1 MNLVFLFFL
10 EIALQHVSMFIRSTN
25 NTYQIVEQIADLGWR
40 YNKSYFSA
48 TKVGAPK
55 DDRYLL
61 SWVWKRIASQVQSVN
76 AFLFQCHYGLDKAF
90 GEKDTNNCL
99 KLLKNIAVRIFFLIL
114 YKIYINF
121 VASIDR
127 SNR

>member
-1 MNLVFLFFL
+1 MSSFLFL

-48 TKVGAPK
+48 TKAGALK

-61 SWVWKRIASQVQSVN
+61 SWVRKRISREIHSMN
-76 AFLFQCHYGLDKAF
+76 DFLFQCHYGLDKAF

-99 KLLKNIAVRIFFLIL
+99 KLLKNIAV
-114 YKIYINF
+114 
-121 VASIDR
+121 SIVF
-127 SNR
+127 